1 MFRTL
6 KNTFKKKML
15 GYTDSNKNHYPVLK
29 YKIVELRLKSRYS
42 VSCYTKKNL
51 YTLTSSIYTCF
62 HLFEKHIP
70 SPSFPI
76 RLSTED
82 TLKLPLTTNFVKKQT
97 GFCFILETWGSKS

>member
-29 YKIVELRLKSRYS
+29 YKIVELRLKSKRS
-42 VSCYTKKNL
+42 VSCYTKEFIYSDLIHL
-51 YTLTSSIYTCF
+51 YMLPS
-62 HLFEKHIP
+62 FEKHIP

-82 TLKLPLTTNFVKKQT
+82 TFNYSYHQL
-97 GFCFILETWGSKS
+97 C